1 MSEVAS
7 AGAQQAGAAATAAA
21 PAPLGSRVARWVTL
35 AIAAYLGVAA
45 SVVFAFGLVE
55 FLTVQHDR
63 ERGREVIDFSSLFLT
78 VGGMCCIAG
87 CAYCVLGILHPRWPL
102 ACTVLG
108 ALPLSGYG
116 SFKWARL
123 MHTGSE
129 GAWSTWFLVLE
140 AARFGIPLALYGWSF
155 VALLR
160 AGRAVSAC
168 R

>member
-7 AGAQQAGAAATAAA
+7 AGAQHAGAAATAAA
-21 PAPLGSRVARWVTL
+21 PAPLGSRVARWGTL

-45 SVVFAFGLVE
+45 SVIFAFGLVE
-55 FLTVQHDR
+55 FLTVQHHR
-63 ERGREVIDFSSLFLT
+63 EQGREVIDFSSLFLT

-87 CAYCVLGILHPRWPL
+87 CAYCVLGILHPRCPL

-108 ALPLSGYG
+108 ALPVSGYG
-116 SFKWARL
+116 AYHFARYL
-123 MHTGSE
+123 NTGSE
-129 GAWSTWFLVLE
+129 VSWSTGFLLLE
-140 AARFGIPLALYGWSF
+140 SLKFGVPLALYAWSF

-160 AGRAVSAC
+160 AGRSVSAC